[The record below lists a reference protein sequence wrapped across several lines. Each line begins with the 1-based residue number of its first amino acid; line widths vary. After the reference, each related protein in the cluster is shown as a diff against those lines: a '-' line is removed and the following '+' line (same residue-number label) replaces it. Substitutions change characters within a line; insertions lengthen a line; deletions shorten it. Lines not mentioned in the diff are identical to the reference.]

1 MVGYRPLGDI
11 HHLLQGRREQTIAGG
26 YHRGPVVVK
35 PIHMWRVKARQ
46 TKQGISMHHRFLGL
60 GPVSLAAIAAATL
73 VLGACTAKTSDNP
86 PAEKADSA
94 ALKTSPNDAS
104 AAPPPEPVT
113 AKTTPAKASADMQ
126 TVLDALASLK
136 PLPLTT
142 ISPAAA
148 RTQPS
153 FADAYAKVAEAK
165 GITLKTD
172 VVSTTEVSYGAAPEQ
187 KVRVYRPAG
196 TTAEA
201 KLPVVVYYH
210 GGGWVIANLD
220 VYDAAPRAIAER
232 MKAVVVSVEYRHAP
246 EAKFPAQHEDAAAAY
261 KYVLDNAAKWGGDV
275 THLAVLGES
284 AGGNLAVA
292 TSIFA
297 REKGWPMPHH
307 IVAVY
312 PIANTSEALPSR
324 TDSAQAKPLNT
335 AALNW
340 FGYYYM
346 RTKADAQDPRV
357 NLVAAKLA
365 GLPATTIINA
375 QADPLRSDGE
385 TLADAMRKAGVSV
398 EQRTFPGTTHEFF
411 GMDKVVKAAREAQD
425 YAITRIRASLK

>member
-1 MVGYRPLGDI
+1 MKKVIALFNFLI
-11 HHLLQGRREQTIAGG
+11 LL
-26 YHRGPVVVK
+26 H
-35 PIHMWRVKARQ
+35 
-46 TKQGISMHHRFLGL
+46 
-60 GPVSLAAIAAATL
+60 AAQAQ
-73 VLGACTAKTSDNP
+73 P
-86 PAEKADSA
+86 
-94 ALKTSPNDAS
+94 
-104 AAPPPEPVT
+104 
-113 AKTTPAKASADMQ
+113 SAD
-126 TVLDALASLK
+126 
-136 PLPLTT
+136 
-142 ISPAAA
+142 
-148 RTQPS
+148 
-153 FADAYAKVAEAK
+153 
-165 GITLKTD
+165 
-172 VVSTTEVSYGAAPEQ
+172 TTEKLIAQ
-187 KVRVYRPAG
+187 KENEPSKGFFIELKGCSVGDAFKQIEKISEPDYSKIKKAI
-196 TTAEA
+196 
-201 KLPVVVYYH
+201 L
-210 GGGWVIANLD
+210 NL
-220 VYDAAPRAIAER
+220 
-232 MKAVVVSVEYRHAP
+232 
-246 EAKFPAQHEDAAAAY
+246 
-261 KYVLDNAAKWGGDV
+261 LDNAAKWGGDV

-292 TSIFA
+292 TSIYA
-297 REKGWPMPHH
+297 REKGWPMPDH

-312 PIANTSEALPSR
+312 PIANTSETLPSR

-346 RTKADAQDPRV
+346 RTKADAQDPRL